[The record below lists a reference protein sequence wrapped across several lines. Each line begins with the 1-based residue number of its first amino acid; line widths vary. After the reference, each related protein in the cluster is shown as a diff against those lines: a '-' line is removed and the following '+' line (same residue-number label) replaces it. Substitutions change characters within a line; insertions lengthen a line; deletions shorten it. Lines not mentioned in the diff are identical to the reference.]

1 MYVCRFSREKLLREY
16 NWRMGGSKML
26 GYVVDILD
34 AMPLIDGF
42 GFGYVDYFSC
52 GLYYSV
58 DACVCV

>member
-1 MYVCRFSREKLLREY
+1 
-16 NWRMGGSKML
+16 ML
-26 GYVVDILD
+26 GYVVKMLD

-42 GFGYVDYFSC
+42 GFGYVDNFSW

>member
-1 MYVCRFSREKLLREY
+1 
-16 NWRMGGSKML
+16 ML